1 MRRPPPPADL
11 GGENRAPPGAP
22 DSYAEWAAMLPSI
35 KLLAGLLTMAVII
48 AALYVG
54 RELLI
59 PLALA
64 ILLGFL
70 LDPVVTWLKRVGL
83 PRVVAV
89 MVVVGGLLLLLGG
102 TSLLL
107 GQQVRML
114 SEELPTYQHTIRQ
127 KVRTLRQSLEGPGFL
142 RGALQTYDTVEREMQ
157 GDGAPAAAS
166 TGVQEPPP
174 QRVIVQPP
182 APTPVEQAW
191 AWLDRIS
198 EPVVTAGIVLLFLV
212 LILLGRHDLRDRMLR
227 LMGGNLH
234 RSTDAMD
241 EASRRISR
249 YLAMQLVVNVT
260 YAVPM
265 ALGLW
270 LLGVPGAIFW
280 GVLAAVLRFVPY
292 VGPAISALCPIAL
305 AFAVDPG
312 WNVVLWTVGLIAV
325 LELVSNNVIE
335 PWLYGASTG
344 ISTISLIVAML
355 FWTALWGP
363 VGLILSTPL
372 TVCLLV
378 LGRYLPQFQFLEVL
392 LGNEPM
398 LDMPTRLYQRLLA
411 GDVAEA
417 IDMASEAIEEAD
429 ESVRNPLLAFYDG
442 TAIPMLRLASG
453 DHANVASAEHRMRV
467 IDGMN
472 RLLEEW
478 REQHPALDDAA
489 AQVLCLGGRWEADTL
504 AANML
509 AHALTLEGL
518 RADYLDTIP
527 ALTPQFFKQLDL
539 AGTSIVCLSYFS
551 PTPQAHVRY
560 FSRRLRRRWPDLRI
574 VVAFWNAPSD
584 LYGAPVAERLGVDA
598 IATTLQEVVL
608 VMESMSNRDNPGGYL
623 PAPVPDDDAA
633 RVRALHA
640 SGLLEP
646 VASAILNVAA
656 QRAADIFD
664 VKAATVSLVDE
675 TWTLAQGASGSLP
688 VPEDERDQPGVRREL
703 SLCAHVVA
711 HDAALVVPDIARDPR
726 YASNPALTGRG
737 IRFYAGTPLRSAAG
751 YVLGSFSLFD
761 DVPRTMDPKEL
772 RLLQALAEDLMRE
785 LKERV
790 QPSAVPDLQP

>member
-1 MRRPPPPADL
+1 MRRSPPPSGP
-11 GGENRAPPGAP
+11 GGENRVPLAAS
-22 DSYAEWAAMLPSI
+22 DSYAEWAAMLPSL

-48 AALYVG
+48 VALYFG

-64 ILLGFL
+64 VLLGFL
-70 LDPVVTWLKRVGL
+70 LDPVVTGLKRVGL
-83 PRVVAV
+83 PRMAAV
-89 MVVVGGLLLLLGG
+89 MIVVGGLLLVLGG
-102 TSLLL
+102 ASLLL

-114 SEELPTYQHTIRQ
+114 SEELPTYQSTIRQ
-127 KVRTLRQSLEGPGFL
+127 KVRDLRQSLEGPGFL

-157 GDGAPAAAS
+157 REESPPAAAPRPS
-166 TGVQEPPP
+166 PPPP
-174 QRVIVQPP
+174 QRVIVQTP
-182 APTPVEQAW
+182 APTPVQQAW

-198 EPVVTAGIVLLFLV
+198 EPVATAGIVLLFLV
-212 LILLGRHDLRDRMLR
+212 LILLGRNDLRDRMLR

-270 LLGVPGAIFW
+270 LIGVPGAILW

-312 WNVVLWTVGLIAV
+312 WNIVLWTVGLIAV

-392 LGNEPM
+392 LGSEPV

-417 IDMASEAIEEAD
+417 IDMASEAVEEAD
-429 ESVRNPLLAFYDG
+429 DSVRNPVLAFYHG

-453 DHANVASAEHRMRV
+453 DHANVASAEHRLRV

-472 RLLEEW
+472 RLLEEL
-478 REQHPALDDAA
+478 REQHPAPEDAT
-489 AQVLCLGGRWEADTL
+489 AQVLCLGGRWEVDTL

-509 AHALTLEGL
+509 AHGLALEGYG
-518 RADYLDTIP
+518 ADYLDTIP
-527 ALTPQFFKQLDL
+527 ALTPQFFGQLEL
-539 AGTSIVCLSYFS
+539 ADTPIVCMSYFS

-574 VVAFWNAPSD
+574 VVAFWNAPPE
-584 LYGAPVAERLGVDA
+584 LWGADAAERLGVDA
-598 IATTLQEVVL
+598 IASTMQEVVL
-608 VMESMSNRDNPGGYL
+608 VVESMRNGDNPGGYM
-623 PAPVPDDDAA
+623 PAPVPEGDAE
-633 RVRALHA
+633 RVRALHE

-646 VASAILNVAA
+646 SASVAMNVAA

-664 VKAATVSLVDE
+664 VKVATVSLVDE
-675 TWTLAQGASGSLP
+675 AWMLAHGASGSLP
-688 VPEDERDQPGVRREL
+688 IPEDERGQPGIRREL

-711 HDAALVVPDIARDPR
+711 NDAPLIVSDIARDPR
-726 YASNPALTGRG
+726 FATNPALIGRG
-737 IRFYAGTPLRSAAG
+737 IRFYAGTPLRSPDG
-751 YVLGSFSLFD
+751 HVLGSFSLFD
-761 DVPRTMDPKEL
+761 EAPRALGPKEL
-772 RLLQALAEDLMRE
+772 RLLQALAEDMMRE
-785 LKERV
+785 LKGSG
-790 QPSAVPDLQP
+790 QGS